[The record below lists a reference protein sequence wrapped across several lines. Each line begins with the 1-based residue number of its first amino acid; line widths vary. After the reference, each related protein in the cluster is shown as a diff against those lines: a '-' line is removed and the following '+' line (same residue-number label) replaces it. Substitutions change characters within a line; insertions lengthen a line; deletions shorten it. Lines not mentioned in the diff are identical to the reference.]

1 MRVLASQGQR
11 PYDGRV
17 ESVTLHLTYT
27 TRILIPLE
35 GSVRIWIPLP
45 ESDHAQ
51 EIKDPSVHSPLP
63 YRIGREKTFGNRMIS
78 IEGRSVGKS
87 EIQMAF
93 TIKRK
98 QEKDTVDRA
107 LLAER
112 FLEPAEWEVWNDE
125 IARFA
130 DGLLGRERDPI
141 VMARKL
147 FYTIVDMM
155 EFAEGVC
162 GLGVSTLA
170 FRQRVGRSDEF
181 HALFR
186 SILLYRG
193 VPVIWEEGIMLPYP
207 SSLKGSDTFE
217 VNCLKT
223 LSWVRFY
230 GGEGRWIPV
239 DLAEAKRR
247 PDLKDLYFGKIPPN
261 RIRMSRG
268 RGMDL
273 VPKQN
278 LPINTFPYTYMEI
291 DGNPAIYGHHY
302 RNVLTYRV
310 MDLEGPQ
317 EVSL

>member
-1 MRVLASQGQR
+1 MTVLASEGRR

-17 ESVTLHLTYT
+17 ESVTLHVIYT
-27 TRILIPLE
+27 TRILIPIR
-35 GSVRIWIPLP
+35 GTVRIWIPLP
-45 ESDHAQ
+45 GTDHAQ
-51 EIKDPSVHSPLP
+51 EIESLTIHSPLP
-63 YRIGREKTFGNRMIS
+63 HRIGREKVFGNKMAFM
-78 IEGRSVGKS
+78 GGKSVGKG

-98 QEKDTVDRA
+98 QERGAVDKT
-107 LLAER
+107 LLPER
-112 FLEPAEWEVWNDE
+112 FLEPAEWEIWNDE

-130 DGLLGRERDPI
+130 DELLGRERDPFM
-141 VMARKL
+141 VAKKV
-147 FYTIVDMM
+147 FYAIVDMM

-170 FRQRVGRSDEF
+170 FRQKVGRSDEF

-193 VPVIWEEGIMLPYP
+193 IPVIWEEGIMLPYP
-207 SSLKGSDTFE
+207 SSLKESDTFE

-223 LSWVRFY
+223 LSWLRFY

-239 DLAEAKRR
+239 DLAEARRR
-247 PDLKDLYFGKIPPN
+247 PDLRDFYFGRIPPN

-273 VPKQN
+273 VPKQSV
-278 LPINTFPYTYMEI
+278 PVNTFPYTYMEI

-302 RNVLTYRV
+302 RNILTYRI
-310 MDLEGPQ
+310 MNLEGPQ
-317 EVSL
+317 EVSP